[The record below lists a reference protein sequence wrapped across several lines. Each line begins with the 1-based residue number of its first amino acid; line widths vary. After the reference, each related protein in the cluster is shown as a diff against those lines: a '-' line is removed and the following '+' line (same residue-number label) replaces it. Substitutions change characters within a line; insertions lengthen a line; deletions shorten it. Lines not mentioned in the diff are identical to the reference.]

1 MQDEMGLRISKG
13 SVFVKIYVLSE
24 LRHYFEINHAFSHLL
39 YVVYSNTQFRVKI
52 KKSDCVD
59 ATV

>member
-13 SVFVKIYVLSE
+13 SVFVKISE

-39 YVVYSNTQFRVKI
+39 
-52 KKSDCVD
+52 
-59 ATV
+59 